1 MLRLSNAPAAGG
13 ADFFFFF
20 FCFVSAEG
28 VLLEKDVHGAGAIAE
43 LHSRY
48 FDRWRYTHKEIAQ

>member
-1 MLRLSNAPAAGG
+1 MRQLQAEPI
-13 ADFFFFF
+13 FFFF
-20 FCFVSAEG
+20 FCCFVCAEG